1 MIIVNITLFLGRKK
15 SERILLKTTFIKFT
29 NEESNPLLIDIEDE
43 DNEGNEIVQP
53 RIRREGQKKCSTPNK
68 KTKKQTGGVGERV
81 NRTPAHSIRRDL
93 KVVVLSSDSKKN
105 MKPKINVKKFD
116 GGNSRFSKSKKNIQK
131 QRGLIESYDMTEDS
145 GIHRENELRTKR
157 RFDRCKIKGDEVVV
171 INSCSGKD
179 NVTVKK
185 LDEDEDSDFEDDKP
199 VVTRKKRRHY
209 TSFKNDDKENVKQ
222 KNKEGNV
229 VKARK
234 LPKVVASDAEEARRI
249 QVRTSPNVLYSCM
262 HNLSKEQEAYISSI
276 GLGHLLNMK
285 VDGCASIMG
294 HYIVRNFDADR
305 MVLKLHHG
313 DIPIN
318 RQVIHEMLGL
328 PLGHVTIKS
337 MPYREVIDDTIIV
350 WRKQFE
356 DEDNIRPRAVQ
367 QVIMQSTRADLIFKV
382 NIFVL
387 LCNTLG
393 QSMSMGTCDM
403 SMLSKVT
410 KDLDLS
416 DIDWCG
422 YVFDCLKETKSAW
435 NPNNKKGFYVWLII
449 LLLFLYVES
458 VRCDSVKIVRC
469 RPAICCWNVDKLRER
484 ERVECRTIGLGMG
497 ELQDPFQVINEAS
510 GNSNVGQEKVQGNQR
525 EEIFSGSGESVEK
538 VLEDKIDDAV
548 KKYPENQLFKE
559 WKNKVNDL
567 FSEFSA
573 SEEPKQSQW
582 WYDNE
587 AEIERTLILATTH
600 KQFDNSPIAKCS
612 IQMSQEYA
620 DFANRSGRK
629 SFKNTPPSKMEM
641 PIPLSIV
648 PFNNDEHWV
657 SRRRYKPRMKSD
669 YLKSPYIIRA
679 VDIIKGVRRQE
690 KRVAE
695 WIFSLQGE
703 PNDIVFHTLDGFSA
717 QRFHME
723 SFFPT
728 CELFGHVIDCWS
740 QVLNLDEKSQR
751 KDKFIE
757 NLVLSIENMDASLR
771 FVGLLFLPVTHSF
784 HIFLFVINLQHPE
797 FVIIDNSKVDDPDGE
812 RYGQLPQI
820 IKYYIVDYLKSQN
833 HPKAEMFS
841 HVMPHRLE
849 MPWRTINN
857 NIDCGVFTMRHMET
871 YMGGSMKEFKAGFK
885 NESSA
890 QDDQLVKLRTK
901 YLYKIVTHE
910 YNVQK
915 DYVLQKVDEFHKIP
929 SRQRSQLL
937 AIAKEEIHRR
947 LDDLS

>member
-1 MIIVNITLFLGRKK
+1 
-15 SERILLKTTFIKFT
+15 
-29 NEESNPLLIDIEDE
+29 
-43 DNEGNEIVQP
+43 
-53 RIRREGQKKCSTPNK
+53 
-68 KTKKQTGGVGERV
+68 
-81 NRTPAHSIRRDL
+81 
-93 KVVVLSSDSKKN
+93 
-105 MKPKINVKKFD
+105 
-116 GGNSRFSKSKKNIQK
+116 
-131 QRGLIESYDMTEDS
+131 
-145 GIHRENELRTKR
+145 
-157 RFDRCKIKGDEVVV
+157 
-171 INSCSGKD
+171 
-179 NVTVKK
+179 
-185 LDEDEDSDFEDDKP
+185 
-199 VVTRKKRRHY
+199 
-209 TSFKNDDKENVKQ
+209 
-222 KNKEGNV
+222 
-229 VKARK
+229 
-234 LPKVVASDAEEARRI
+234 
-249 QVRTSPNVLYSCM
+249 
-262 HNLSKEQEAYISSI
+262 
-276 GLGHLLNMK
+276 
-285 VDGCASIMG
+285 
-294 HYIVRNFDADR
+294 
-305 MVLKLHHG
+305 
-313 DIPIN
+313 
-318 RQVIHEMLGL
+318 MLGL

-337 MPYREVIDDTIIV
+337 MPYREVTDDTITV

-367 QVIMQSTRADLIFKV
+367 QVIMQSTRADLMFKV

-393 QSMSMGTCDM
+393 QSMSMGTCDL

-435 NPNNKKGFYVWLII
+435 NPNSKKGFYVGPII
-449 LLLFLYVES
+449 LLLLLYVES

-469 RPAICCWNVDKLRER
+469 RPAICCWSVDKLRER

-497 ELQDPFQVINEAS
+497 ELQDPFQFINEAS
-510 GNSNVGQEKVQGNQR
+510 GTGNVGQEKVQGNDAGDVRCKQK
-525 EEIFSGSGESVEK
+525 K
-538 VLEDKIDDAV
+538 VLEDKINDAV
-548 KKYPENQLFKE
+548 KKYPDNQLVKE

-567 FSEFSA
+567 FTEVSA
-573 SEEPKQSQW
+573 SEEPEQSQW

-587 AEIERTLILATTH
+587 AEIEL
-600 KQFDNSPIAKCS
+600 
-612 IQMSQEYA
+612 
-620 DFANRSGRK
+620 
-629 SFKNTPPSKMEM
+629 
-641 PIPLSIV
+641 
-648 PFNNDEHWV
+648 PFNKDEHWV
-657 SRRRYKPRMKSD
+657 SRRGYRPRMKSE
-669 YLKSPYIIRA
+669 YLKSPYVIRA
-679 VDIIKGVRRQE
+679 VDIIKGVPRQE

-695 WIFSLQGE
+695 WIFSLQGD

-740 QVLNLDEKSQR
+740 QVLNLDESKRAPESPLRVYCKTDVTNSYLESGLTESQR

-757 NLVLSIENMDASLR
+757 NLVLSIEDMDASLR
-771 FVGLLFLPVTHSF
+771 FVGQ
-784 HIFLFVINLQHPE
+784 FVI
-797 FVIIDNSKVDDPDGE
+797 VDNSKVDDPDGE

-820 IKYYIVDYLKSQN
+820 IKEYIVDYLKSQN

-857 NIDCGVFTMRHMET
+857 SIDC
-871 YMGGSMKEFKAGFK
+871 AGFK

-901 YLYKIVTHE
+901 YLYKILTHE

-929 SRQRSQLL
+929 SKQRSQML

-947 LDDLS
+947 LDVLS

>member
-1 MIIVNITLFLGRKK
+1 MVKK
-15 SERILLKTTFIKFT
+15 SERILLKTAFSKFT

-43 DNEGNEIVQP
+43 DNERNEIVQP
-53 RIRREGQKKCSTPNK
+53 WIRREGQNKCSTPKK
-68 KTKKQTGGVGERV
+68 KTKKQTGE
-81 NRTPAHSIRRDL
+81 
-93 KVVVLSSDSKKN
+93 KN
-105 MKPKINVKKFD
+105 MKTKVNVKKFD
-116 GGNSRFSKSKKNIQK
+116 GGNSRFSKSKNNIQK
-131 QRGLIESYDMTEDS
+131 QKGLIESYDMTEDS

-171 INSCSGKD
+171 INSCSGID

-185 LDEDEDSDFEDDKP
+185 LDEDEDSDFEDVKP
-199 VVTRKKRRHY
+199 VVIRKKRRRY
-209 TSFKNDDKENVKQ
+209 TSFKNDDKENVKKFKRQ

-249 QVRTSPNVLYSCM
+249 QVRTSPNFLYSCM

-294 HYIVRNFDADR
+294 HYIVRNFDADM

-313 DIPIN
+313 EIQIN

-337 MPYREVIDDTIIV
+337 MPYREVTDDTITV

-393 QSMSMGTCDM
+393 QSMSMGTCDL

-435 NPNNKKGFYVWLII
+435 NPNSKKGFYVGPII
-449 LLLFLYVES
+449 LLLLSFNIES

-510 GNSNVGQEKVQGNQR
+510 GTSNVGQEKVQGNDAGGVKSNDRMCKTTISTIKEMYDMILQQK
-525 EEIFSGSGESVEK
+525 K
-538 VLEDKIDDAV
+538 VLEDKINDALV
-548 KKYPENQLFKE
+548 KE

-567 FSEFSA
+567 FSEVFA
-573 SEEPKQSQW
+573 SEEPEQSQW

-587 AEIERTLILATTH
+587 AEIERMLILATTH
-600 KQFDNSPIAKCS
+600 KQFDNSPIVKCS
-612 IQMSQEYA
+612 IHMSQEYA
-620 DFANRSGRK
+620 DFTNRSGRK

-641 PIPLSIV
+641 PIPLSVV

-657 SRRRYKPRMKSD
+657 SRRGYRPRMKSE
-669 YLKSPYIIRA
+669 YLKSPYIIRV
-679 VDIIKGVRRQE
+679 VDIIKGVPRQE
-690 KRVAE
+690 KHVAE

-703 PNDIVFHTLDGFSA
+703 PKGFTWKV
-717 QRFHME
+717 
-723 SFFPT
+723 FFPT
-728 CELFGHVIDCWS
+728 CELFGHVIDCCS
-740 QVLNLDEKSQR
+740 QVLNLDESNRAPESPLRVYCKTDVTNSYLESDLTESQR

-757 NLVLSIENMDASLR
+757 SLVLSIEDMDASLC
-771 FVGLLFLPVTHSF
+771 FVGLKES
-784 HIFLFVINLQHPE
+784 
-797 FVIIDNSKVDDPDGE
+797 
-812 RYGQLPQI
+812 
-820 IKYYIVDYLKSQN
+820 IVDYLKSQN

-841 HVMPHRLE
+841 HVIPHRLE

-857 NIDCGVFTMRHMET
+857 SIDCGVFTMRHMET
-871 YMGGSMKEFKAGFK
+871 YMGGSMNEFKVGFK

-890 QDDQLVKLRTK
+890 QDDQLVKLRT
-901 YLYKIVTHE
+901 
-910 YNVQK
+910 

-929 SRQRSQLL
+929 LRHRSQLL
-937 AIAKEEIHRR
+937 AIAKEEIHKR
-947 LDDLS
+947 LDDLRFKVDHG

>member
-1 MIIVNITLFLGRKK
+1 MSSLINRSGR
-15 SERILLKTTFIKFT
+15 S
-29 NEESNPLLIDIEDE
+29 
-43 DNEGNEIVQP
+43 
-53 RIRREGQKKCSTPNK
+53 
-68 KTKKQTGGVGERV
+68 VGERV
-81 NRTPAHSIRRDL
+81 SRTPAHSMRRDL
-93 KVVVLSSDSKKN
+93 KVVVLSS
-105 MKPKINVKKFD
+105 
-116 GGNSRFSKSKKNIQK
+116 NSR
-131 QRGLIESYDMTEDS
+131 
-145 GIHRENELRTKR
+145 
-157 RFDRCKIKGDEVVV
+157 
-171 INSCSGKD
+171 KD
-179 NVTVKK
+179 NVIVKNF
-185 LDEDEDSDFEDDKP
+185 DEDEDSDFEVDKP
-199 VVTRKKRRHY
+199 VLTRKKRRHH
-209 TSFKNDDKENVKQ
+209 TSFKDDDKENVKKFKRQ
-222 KNKEGNV
+222 RNKEGNV
-229 VKARK
+229 LKPRK
-234 LPKVVASDAEEARRI
+234 LPKVVASGAEEARRI

-285 VDGCASIMG
+285 VDECASIMG
-294 HYIVRNFDADR
+294 HYIVRNFNADR

-313 DIPIN
+313 EIPIN

-328 PLGHVTIKS
+328 PLGHVTIKF
-337 MPYREVIDDTIIV
+337 MPYREVTDDTITV

-367 QVIMQSTRADLIFKV
+367 QVIMQSTRAYLMFKV

-393 QSMSMGTCDM
+393 QSMSMGTCDL

-435 NPNNKKGFYVWLII
+435 NPNSKKGFYVGPII
-449 LLLFLYVES
+449 LLLLLYVES
-458 VRCDSVKIVRC
+458 VRCDSVKIARC
-469 RPAICCWNVDKLRER
+469 RSAICCWNVDKLRER

-510 GNSNVGQEKVQGNQR
+510 GTGNVGQEKVQGNDAGGVRCKGNQGDD
-525 EEIFSGSGESVEK
+525 IFSGSGESVETTVSTIKEMYDMILQQKK
-538 VLEDKIDDAV
+538 VLEDKINDAV
-548 KKYPENQLFKE
+548 KKYPDNQLVKE

-567 FSEFSA
+567 FTEVFA
-573 SEEPKQSQW
+573 SEEPEQSQW

-587 AEIERTLILATTH
+587 AEIERTLILATTN

-612 IQMSQEYA
+612 IQMSQEYT
-620 DFANRSGRK
+620 DFANRSGTK

-641 PIPLSIV
+641 PIPLSVV

-657 SRRRYKPRMKSD
+657 SRRGYRPRMKSE

-679 VDIIKGVRRQE
+679 VDIIKGVPRQE

-703 PNDIVFHTLDGFSA
+703 PNFPHFGWFFCSKVSHGKF
-717 QRFHME
+717 
-723 SFFPT
+723 FFPT

-740 QVLNLDEKSQR
+740 QVLNLDESKRAPESPLRVYCKTDVTNSYIESDLTESQC

-757 NLVLSIENMDASLR
+757 NLVLSIEDMNASLH
-771 FVGLLFLPVTHSF
+771 FVGLK
-784 HIFLFVINLQHPE
+784 E
-797 FVIIDNSKVDDPDGE
+797 
-812 RYGQLPQI
+812 
-820 IKYYIVDYLKSQN
+820 YIVDYLKSQN

-849 MPWRTINN
+849 MPWRKINN
-857 NIDCGVFTMRHMET
+857 STDCGVFTMRHMET
-871 YMGGSMKEFKAGFK
+871 YMGGSMNEFKAGFK

-890 QDDQLVKLRTK
+890 QDDQLVKLSTK
-901 YLYKIVTHE
+901 YL
-910 YNVQK
+910 
-915 DYVLQKVDEFHKIP
+915 
-929 SRQRSQLL
+929 
-937 AIAKEEIHRR
+937 
-947 LDDLS
+947 

>member
-1 MIIVNITLFLGRKK
+1 MSSLINRSGRSRKK
-15 SERILLKTTFIKFT
+15 SERILLKTTFSKFT
-29 NEESNPLLIDIEDE
+29 NEESNPLLIDIEDA
-43 DNEGNEIVQP
+43 DNEGNELVQP
-53 RIRREGQKKCSTPNK
+53 QIRREGQKKFSTPKK
-68 KTKKQTGGVGERV
+68 KTKNQTIGVGERV
-81 NRTPAHSIRRDL
+81 NRTPAHSMRRDL
-93 KVVVLSSDSKKN
+93 KIVVLSSDSS
-105 MKPKINVKKFD
+105 F
-116 GGNSRFSKSKKNIQK
+116 
-131 QRGLIESYDMTEDS
+131 IESYDLTEDS
-145 GIHRENELRTKR
+145 GLNRENELRTKR
-157 RFDRCKIKGDEVVV
+157 RFDRCKTKGDEVVV
-171 INSCSGKD
+171 INSFSGKD
-179 NVTVKK
+179 NVTVKN
-185 LDEDEDSDFEDDKP
+185 LDEDEDSDFEADIT
-199 VVTRKKRRHY
+199 VVTRKKRRHH
-209 TSFKNDDKENVKQ
+209 TSFKDDDKENVKKFKRQ
-222 KNKEGNV
+222 RNKEGNV
-229 VKARK
+229 LKPRK
-234 LPKVVASDAEEARRI
+234 HPKVVASGAEEAKRI

-262 HNLSKEQEAYISSI
+262 HNLSKEQEGYISSI
-276 GLGHLLNMK
+276 GLGNLLKMK
-285 VDGCASIMG
+285 VDECASIMG
-294 HYIVRNFDADR
+294 HYIVRNFNADR

-313 DIPIN
+313 EIPIN

-337 MPYREVIDDTIIV
+337 MPYREVTDDTITV

-367 QVIMQSTRADLIFKV
+367 QVIMQSTRADLMFKV

-393 QSMSMGTCDM
+393 QSMSMGTCDL

-435 NPNNKKGFYVWLII
+435 NPNSKKGFYVGPII
-449 LLLFLYVES
+449 LLLLLYVES

-469 RPAICCWNVDKLRER
+469 RPAICCWSVDKLRER

-497 ELQDPFQVINEAS
+497 ELQDPFQFINEAS
-510 GNSNVGQEKVQGNQR
+510 GTDNCFNNKGDVRHDIAAK
-525 EEIFSGSGESVEK
+525 ESVGR
-538 VLEDKIDDAV
+538 KINDAV
-548 KKYPENQLFKE
+548 KKYPDNQLVKE

-567 FSEFSA
+567 FTEVSA
-573 SEEPKQSQW
+573 SEEPEQSQW

-587 AEIERTLILATTH
+587 AEIERTLILATTN
-600 KQFDNSPIAKCS
+600 KQFDNSALAKCS

-620 DFANRSGRK
+620 DFANRSGTK

-641 PIPLSIV
+641 PIPLSVV
-648 PFNNDEHWV
+648 PFNKDEHWV
-657 SRRRYKPRMKSD
+657 SRRGYRPRMKSE
-669 YLKSPYIIRA
+669 YLKSPYVIRA
-679 VDIIKGVRRQE
+679 VDIIKGVPRQE

-695 WIFSLQGE
+695 WIFSLQGD

-740 QVLNLDEKSQR
+740 QVLNLDESKRAPESPLRVYCKTDVTNSYLESGLTESQR

-757 NLVLSIENMDASLR
+757 NLVLSIEDMDASLR
-771 FVGLLFLPVTHSF
+771 FVGLLFLPIIRSF
-784 HIFLFVINLQHPE
+784 HIFLFVINLQQPE
-797 FVIIDNSKVDDPDGE
+797 FVIVDNSKVDDPDGE

-820 IKYYIVDYLKSQN
+820 IKEYIVDYLKSQN

-857 NIDCGVFTMRHMET
+857 SIDCGVFTMRHMET
-871 YMGGSMKEFKAGFK
+871 YMGGSMNEFKAGFK

-901 YLYKIVTHE
+901 YLYKILTHE

-929 SRQRSQLL
+929 SKQRSQML

-947 LDDLS
+947 LDVLS

>member
-1 MIIVNITLFLGRKK
+1 
-15 SERILLKTTFIKFT
+15 
-29 NEESNPLLIDIEDE
+29 
-43 DNEGNEIVQP
+43 
-53 RIRREGQKKCSTPNK
+53 
-68 KTKKQTGGVGERV
+68 
-81 NRTPAHSIRRDL
+81 
-93 KVVVLSSDSKKN
+93 
-105 MKPKINVKKFD
+105 
-116 GGNSRFSKSKKNIQK
+116 
-131 QRGLIESYDMTEDS
+131 
-145 GIHRENELRTKR
+145 
-157 RFDRCKIKGDEVVV
+157 
-171 INSCSGKD
+171 
-179 NVTVKK
+179 
-185 LDEDEDSDFEDDKP
+185 
-199 VVTRKKRRHY
+199 
-209 TSFKNDDKENVKQ
+209 
-222 KNKEGNV
+222 
-229 VKARK
+229 
-234 LPKVVASDAEEARRI
+234 
-249 QVRTSPNVLYSCM
+249 
-262 HNLSKEQEAYISSI
+262 
-276 GLGHLLNMK
+276 
-285 VDGCASIMG
+285 
-294 HYIVRNFDADR
+294 
-305 MVLKLHHG
+305 
-313 DIPIN
+313 
-318 RQVIHEMLGL
+318 MLGL

-337 MPYREVIDDTIIV
+337 MPYREVTDDTINV

-356 DEDNIRPRAVQ
+356 DEDNIRSRAVQ
-367 QVIMQSTRADLIFKV
+367 QVIMQSTRADLMFKV

-393 QSMSMGTCDM
+393 QSMSMGTCDL
-403 SMLSKVT
+403 SMLLKVM

-435 NPNNKKGFYVWLII
+435 NPNSKKGFYVGPII
-449 LLLFLYVES
+449 LLLLLYVES
-458 VRCDSVKIVRC
+458 VRCDSMKIVRC

-510 GNSNVGQEKVQGNQR
+510 ETGNVGQEKVQGNDAGGVRCKGNQGDD
-525 EEIFSGSGESVEK
+525 IFSGSGENVETTISTIKEMYDMILQQKK
-538 VLEDKIDDAV
+538 VLEDKINDAV
-548 KKYPENQLFKE
+548 KKYPDNQLVKE

-567 FSEFSA
+567 FTVVSA
-573 SEEPKQSQW
+573 LEEPEQSQW
-582 WYDNE
+582 WYDNK
-587 AEIERTLILATTH
+587 AEIERTLILATTN

-620 DFANRSGRK
+620 DFANRFGTK
-629 SFKNTPPSKMEM
+629 SFKHTPPSKLEM
-641 PIPLSIV
+641 SIPLSVV

-657 SRRRYKPRMKSD
+657 SRRGYRPHMKSE

-679 VDIIKGVRRQE
+679 VDIIKEVPRQE

-757 NLVLSIENMDASLR
+757 NLVLSIEDMDASLR
-771 FVGLLFLPVTHSF
+771 FVGLLFLPIIRSF
-784 HIFLFVINLQHPE
+784 HIFPFVINLQQPE
-797 FVIIDNSKVDDPDGE
+797 FVIVDNSKVDDPDGE
-812 RYGQLPQI
+812 RYGRLPQI
-820 IKYYIVDYLKSQN
+820 IKEYIVDYLKSHN
-833 HPKAEMFS
+833 HPKADMFS

-849 MPWRTINN
+849 MSWKTINN
-857 NIDCGVFTMRHMET
+857 SIHCGVFTMRHMET
-871 YMGGSMKEFKAGFK
+871 YMGGSMNEFKVGFK
-885 NESSA
+885 NEASA

-901 YLYKIVTHE
+901 YLYKIPTHE
-910 YNVQK
+910 YNMQK

-929 SRQRSQLL
+929 SKQRSQLL